1 MLSDAGRNPPCTLR
15 STSIAASRDDRR
27 VPNYRPRPN
36 RASLD
41 EERPRRSE
49 RTTET
54 SEGGAADRLL
64 SCRLWID
71 RVNAMDRRARPLRS
85 RQGDSDEDGGR
96 RTWAEMDSKSIS
108 ACRSTQRPSR
118 RQTGRLR
125 RASEPQR
132 EKTNPV
138 IAGSVCTHL
147 LPWGCH
153 TIMELVL
160 AALPVETT
168 GALLRT
174 GAMAEIAAILF
185 CSCGYAG
192 TSGADGLLFISRL
205 LRRQIILS
213 KCFLGWAVWRW
224 RCTSLELE
232 VLATALG
239 KT

>member
-138 IAGSVCTHL
+138 IAWISLYSLVAVG
-147 LPWGCH
+147 LPHHHGVGVGGLAGGDH
-153 TIMELVL
+153 GGLVEDGGDGGDSGHF
-160 AALPVETT
+160 V
-168 GALLRT
+168 
-174 GAMAEIAAILF
+174 LF
-185 CSCGYAG
+185 V
-192 TSGADGLLFISRL
+192 RL
-205 LRRQIILS
+205 CRN
-213 KCFLGWAVWRW
+213 
-224 RCTSLELE
+224 
-232 VLATALG
+232 
-239 KT
+239 

>member
-1 MLSDAGRNPPCTLR
+1 MRAP
-15 STSIAASRDDRR
+15 R
-27 VPNYRPRPN
+27 VC
-36 RASLD
+36 
-41 EERPRRSE
+41 
-49 RTTET
+49 
-54 SEGGAADRLL
+54 GAAGKKK
-64 SCRLWID
+64 I
-71 RVNAMDRRARPLRS
+71 PEI
-85 RQGDSDEDGGR
+85 QGTGGNPG
-96 RTWAEMDSKSIS
+96 K
-108 ACRSTQRPSR
+108 
-118 RQTGRLR
+118 TG
-125 RASEPQR
+125 S
-132 EKTNPV
+132 
-138 IAGSVCTHL
+138 GTHL

-205 LRRQIILS
+205 SRRQIILS
-213 KCFLGWAVWRW
+213 KCFFVGQFGGGGAHEASHELG
-224 RCTSLELE
+224 

>member
-1 MLSDAGRNPPCTLR
+1 MRDRCAHARATRTRTAGGEHPRGWTR
-15 STSIAASRDDRR
+15 SQSAPVAQPS
-27 VPNYRPRPN
+27 
-36 RASLD
+36 A
-41 EERPRRSE
+41 
-49 RTTET
+49 
-54 SEGGAADRLL
+54 LL
-64 SCRLWID
+64 
-71 RVNAMDRRARPLRS
+71 VV
-85 RQGDSDEDGGR
+85 
-96 RTWAEMDSKSIS
+96 K
-108 ACRSTQRPSR
+108 
-118 RQTGRLR
+118 TGRLR
-125 RASEPQR
+125 RRPR
-132 EKTNPV
+132 HNGKRRMPV

-213 KCFLGWAVWRW
+213 KCFFGWAVRRW
-224 RCTSLELE
+224 RCTRGFARVGSCKQLS
-232 VLATALG
+232 G
-239 KT
+239 KHDKTEACFRLRGRIYGVCSVMTPKSPSHGKNRL

>member
-1 MLSDAGRNPPCTLR
+1 MRDRCAHDRATRTRTAGGEH
-15 STSIAASRDDRR
+15 RR
-27 VPNYRPRPN
+27 GWTQSQSAPVAQPS
-36 RASLD
+36 A
-41 EERPRRSE
+41 
-49 RTTET
+49 
-54 SEGGAADRLL
+54 LL
-64 SCRLWID
+64 
-71 RVNAMDRRARPLRS
+71 VV
-85 RQGDSDEDGGR
+85 
-96 RTWAEMDSKSIS
+96 K
-108 ACRSTQRPSR
+108 
-118 RQTGRLR
+118 TGRLR
-125 RASEPQR
+125 RRPSHNGKR
-132 EKTNPV
+132 RMPV

-213 KCFLGWAVWRW
+213 KCFFGWAVRRW
-224 RCTSLELE
+224 RCTRGFARVGSSRNSSRKDTTIRRR
-232 VLATALG
+232 VLGRAAEFTVYFE
-239 KT
+239 